1 MLCKVSKYYPR
12 NHVLTKTY
20 PEYTKGMESPHQVYG
35 EYSLKE
41 IPRAALPQ
49 PDRVHRGQHSYTVK
63 TAVSHDGVMHEVL
76 VDILLRG
83 KAYFIKKAAPQ
94 GCCRQISWKK
104 DGGPGPAW
112 SVCMDQARCGSVF
125 QK

>member
-1 MLCKVSKYYPR
+1 
-12 NHVLTKTY
+12 
-20 PEYTKGMESPHQVYG
+20 MESPDQVYG

-63 TAVSHDGVMHEVL
+63 TAVRDGADGDMHEVL
-76 VDILLRG
+76 VDVLLRG
-83 KAYFIKKAAPQ
+83 KAYFIKKAAPK

-104 DGGPGPAW
+104 HGGPGPAW
-112 SVCMDQARCGSVF
+112 SVSMDQARCGGVLE
-125 QK
+125 